1 MGRPM
6 AEFGCA
12 KCYGEDERA
21 VWGRQ
26 REGFEHEAEVVDGSR
41 FAVNL
46 RRCLGCSQRFVW
58 IFTEVVD
65 WMGGDDAQYVTIMPV
80 TPEEAAGLRSGTL
93 RPHAL
98 GALGRDRRHL
108 NHDWPTGGPARL
120 HWRSG
125 RFLVAGA
132 R

>member
-1 MGRPM
+1 M

-12 KCYGEDERA
+12 KCYGEDEQA
-21 VWGRQ
+21 VWRRQ
-26 REGFEHEAEVVDGSR
+26 QVGFEHETAVVDGSR

-46 RRCLGCSQRFVW
+46 RRCRDCSQRFVW

-80 TPEEAAGLRSGTL
+80 TADEATGLTVGTL
-93 RPHAL
+93 RPRGL
-98 GALGRDRRHL
+98 GALGRDRRRL

-120 HWRSG
+120 HWNSG
-125 RFLVAGA
+125 RFLVADG